1 LRRCFGRRPGPLAAV
16 GEQADLIVADV
27 ARETAQTADLTPVVA
42 AAADLS
48 RRVARH
54 RPVLDQ
60 QESRTP

>member
-1 LRRCFGRRPGPLAAV
+1 VRRGVGRRPGPLAAV
-16 GEQADLIVADV
+16 GEQADLIVAD
-27 ARETAQTADLTPVVA
+27 ATRETAQSADLTPVLA